1 MQWFANYRARILGE
15 MYEGE
20 PFGPDKL
27 TMLWP
32 FLAGCAIFAILDIG
46 VGLANPYRIMVLA
59 LLLTPGTIW
68 LGYLIFHMLRAL
80 RVWAARRNSN
90 D

>member
-1 MQWFANYRARILGE
+1 MKSFANYRARILGD

-20 PFGPDKL
+20 PFGPNEL

-32 FLAGCAIFAILDIG
+32 ILVGCAIFAAIDIG
-46 VGLANPYRIMVLA
+46 MGISNPYRIMTLA
-59 LLLTPGTIW
+59 VLLTPGTIW
-68 LGYLIFHMLRAL
+68 LGYLAFHMLRAL
-80 RVWAARRNSN
+80 QLWAARRDLS

>member
-1 MQWFANYRARILGE
+1 MKWFANYRARIVGE
-15 MYEGE
+15 MYEGQ
-20 PFGPDKL
+20 PFGADKL

-32 FLAGCAIFAILDIG
+32 LLAGCAIFAALDISI
-46 VGLANPYRIMVLA
+46 GLANPYRLIVLGA
-59 LLLTPGTIW
+59 LATPGTIW

-80 RVWAARRNSN
+80 RMWAVRQNPN